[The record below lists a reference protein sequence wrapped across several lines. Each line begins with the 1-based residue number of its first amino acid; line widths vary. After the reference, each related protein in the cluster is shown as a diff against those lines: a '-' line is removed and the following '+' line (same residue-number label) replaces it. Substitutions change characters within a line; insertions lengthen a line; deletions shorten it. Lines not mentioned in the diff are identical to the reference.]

1 MAISLAMLD
10 VDGTLRSREQWL
22 PGARELVADLVERQV
37 KVALCSGR
45 SVGSLQSLAADLGVV
60 SYLCAGSG
68 CVALKLDGDDWA
80 LLGER
85 TLAPELVDFAVAY
98 AQEHGIEVWLFGAHG
113 WYVADRGPE
122 VLRDETEV
130 GDIAIV
136 TKLFGRSDIGKV
148 LFLDRHAEHVDAIRN
163 FPIPE
168 HMVIVSSGHAY
179 HDLIHQETTKDKG
192 GGFLLRDLGIGWDQ
206 VMAMGDGENDLG
218 MLTQAGA
225 AMAIKP
231 LTLAELPAP
240 SSGQTR
246 LTIDGISEARA
257 WVRENL

>member
-10 VDGTLRSREQWL
+10 VDGTLRHRDQWL
-22 PGARELVADLVERQV
+22 PGARELLADLIDRQV

-68 CVALKLDGDDWA
+68 CAALKRDGDDWR

-85 TLAPELVDFAVAY
+85 PLAPEIVDFAVSY
-98 AQEHGIEVWLFGAHG
+98 AQKHGIEVWLFGARG

-130 GDIAIV
+130 GDIAVV
-136 TKLFGRSDIGKV
+136 TQLFGRSDIGKV
-148 LFLDRHAEHVDAIRN
+148 LFLDRHAEHVDAIRT

-168 HMVIVSSGHAY
+168 GLVIVSSGHSY
-179 HDLIHQETTKDKG
+179 HDLIPRETSRDKG
-192 GGFLLRDLGIGWDQ
+192 GSFLLRDLGIGWDQ
-206 VMAMGDGENDLG
+206 VLAMGDGENDLG

-225 AMAIKP
+225 ALAIKP
-231 LTLAELPAP
+231 LSLAELPAVKP
-240 SSGQTR
+240 GQTR
-246 LTIDGISEARA
+246 LTISGVAEARA